1 MGARPARQHY
11 RSRLFLLEDRLLVMG
26 DGVVDMAGEAVTALT
41 AGDVQRAAAV
51 VRSDDRLDDEH
62 QELQEEILTLLA
74 LQAPVA
80 SELRLV
86 SACLHVSGH
95 LERMGDLCVNIA
107 RSVQAAGHTPGDAPT
122 LAQLDDMGHR
132 ARRLVRRSLDAFARR
147 DVGLA
152 TGLAGLDEPIDR
164 LNRQL
169 FRRLVELA
177 AADSSLLDWAMRMVL
192 VARYLE
198 RLADHA
204 VDVGR
209 QTVFL
214 VAGGQWP
221 PGGTNVNGR

>member
-1 MGARPARQHY
+1 MAAKPARQHY
-11 RSRLFLLEDRLLVMG
+11 HSRLFLLEDRLLLMG
-26 DGVVDMAGEAVTALT
+26 DGVVDMAGEAVAALT
-41 AGDVQRAAAV
+41 AGDAPRAAAV

-62 QELQEEILTLLA
+62 RELQEEILTLLA

-80 SELRLV
+80 RELRLV

-107 RSVQAAGHTPGDAPT
+107 RSVQVAGHTPGDAPT
-122 LAQLDDMGHR
+122 LAQLDDMGQR

-152 TGLAGLDEPIDR
+152 TDLARLDEPIDR
-164 LNRQL
+164 LNRRL

-192 VARYLE
+192 VARHVE
-198 RLADHA
+198 RIADHA
-204 VDVGR
+204 VDVGS

-214 VAGGQWP
+214 VAGGQGAAGEAP
-221 PGGTNVNGR
+221 RT

>member
-11 RSRLFLLEDRLLVMG
+11 HSRLFLLEDRLLLMG
-26 DGVVDMAGEAVTALT
+26 HSVVDMAGEAVAALT

-80 SELRLV
+80 RELRLV

-107 RSVQAAGHTPGDAPT
+107 RSVEETPQPNGDEPV
-122 LAQLDDMGHR
+122 LAQLDEMGRH
-132 ARRLVRRSLDAFARR
+132 ARRLIRQSLDAFARR
-147 DVGLA
+147 DA
-152 TGLAGLDEPIDR
+152 STAGRLRALDDPIDR

-169 FRRLVELA
+169 FRRLVELVPA
-177 AADSSLLDWAMRMVL
+177 TPSRLDWAMRMVL

-198 RLADHA
+198 RLGDHA
-204 VDVGR
+204 VDIGTQAAFVATGR
-209 QTVFL
+209 PVRDLT
-214 VAGGQWP
+214 AG
-221 PGGTNVNGR
+221 PG